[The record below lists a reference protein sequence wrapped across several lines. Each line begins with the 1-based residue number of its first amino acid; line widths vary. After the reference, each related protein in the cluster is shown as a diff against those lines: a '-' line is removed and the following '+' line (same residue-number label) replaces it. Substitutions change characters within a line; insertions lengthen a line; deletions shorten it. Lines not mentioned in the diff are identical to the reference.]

1 MTRRQMWI
9 TLACALLLLLIS
21 FTVVAIID
29 GVTHPQSASSS
40 PTPRIERTQTP

>member
-9 TLACALLLLLIS
+9 ALACVLLLVLIS

-29 GVTHPQSASSS
+29 GVTHPQSAAATPS
-40 PTPRIERTQTP
+40 PRIERTTTP